1 MAEKNHKC
9 VFNNVTGKK
18 KNLKT
23 TDILAEIQQEYG
35 LKRIL
40 FNPRKPSPNIFM
52 NKLQRRMGQ
61 YYSSLSNRCEI
72 LKK

>member
-1 MAEKNHKC
+1 MTEQFHKC

-18 KNLKT
+18 KFVKT
-23 TDILAEIQQEYG
+23 TDILEEIQQEYG

-52 NKLQRRMGQ
+52 NKLERRMGQ
-61 YYSSLSNRCEI
+61 YYSSLSKRCET